1 MIIVKIFKAIAKL
14 LLFLFYLLEK
24 FLIFLALLIKNFI
37 QEVKNTFK
45 KTRSNST
52 FQLVPISQISGF
64 TKIIEKN
71 GGVENIYLPRIVG
84 LSNGGFL
91 SVNMPSDYL
100 CTLNNVSF
108 VPYSD
113 FIRDVNGKVSN
124 EKLYRKEYD
133 VLIPRDRDIFEIKG
147 QSIRLFNKKN
157 KVYSKVAFS
166 LLGTISYH
174 WAHFLAQYYPKL
186 MFLENF
192 PKVEE
197 IDLIILKN
205 TDLHIKFLIEHEI
218 KKYPNVHILEIDE
231 ESEIICKKLYHV
243 SLGTLVADDG
253 YLPTPF
259 AILISKSTLQF
270 WKAKALEL
278 VPKES
283 IQFRKIYLGRSGGR
297 SLKNNDEVREFF
309 VSKGFEEVFPHLLSI
324 GDKIKIF
331 SEAKYI
337 VGPGSSAFANNMYS
351 KPGTKILAFMNSFR
365 YLDTYIPE
373 FSNYVGHDFWFM
385 TGKDEN
391 IKEMN
396 SSYEISL
403 QDIKKFMDDNNFLDY

>member
-1 MIIVKIFKAIAKL
+1 MVVVKILKAIAKSF
-14 LLFLFYLLEK
+14 LFPFYLLEK
-24 FLIFLALLIKNFI
+24 SLSFLALLIDKFI
-37 QEVKNTFK
+37 QKIK
-45 KTRSNST
+45 KASKKIRSNST
-52 FQLVPISQISGF
+52 FQLVPITQLSRF

-71 GGVENIYLPRIVG
+71 GGVENIYLPKIVG
-84 LSNGGFL
+84 LSNGGSI

-113 FIRDVNGKVSN
+113 FIRDSNGYVSN

-133 VLIPRDRDIFEIKG
+133 VLIPRDRDIFEIKE

-157 KVYSKVAFS
+157 KVYSNIAFS

-186 MFLENF
+186 MFLEYLSED
-192 PKVEE
+192 EE

-205 TDLHIKFLIEHEI
+205 TDPHIKFLIENEVRKYKNI
-218 KKYPNVHILEIDE
+218 KIVEVEE

-253 YLPTPF
+253 YLSTPF
-259 AILISKSTLQF
+259 AILLSKSTLQF
-270 WKAKALEL
+270 WKDKASEL

-283 IQFRKIYLGRSGGR
+283 VQFRKIYLGRSGGR
-297 SLKNNDEVREFF
+297 SLKNNDEVRDFF
-309 VSKGFEEVFPHLLSI
+309 VNKGFEEVFPHLLSI
-324 GDKIKIF
+324 EDKIKIF

-337 VGPGSSAFANNMYS
+337 VGPGSSAFANTMYS
-351 KPGTKILAFMNSFR
+351 KPGSKILAFINAFR

-373 FSNYVGHDFWFM
+373 FSNYVGQDFWFM

-403 QDIKKFMDDNNFLDY
+403 QEIERFIEDNKFLDD

>member
-1 MIIVKIFKAIAKL
+1 MVVKILKSIAKS
-14 LLFLFYLLEK
+14 LLFPFYLLEK
-24 FLIFLALLIKNFI
+24 SLSFLIFFINKFILEIKKISKEF
-37 QEVKNTFK
+37 
-45 KTRSNST
+45 RSNST
-52 FQLVPISQISGF
+52 FQLVQITQLSGF
-64 TKIIEKN
+64 TKILEKN
-71 GGVENIYLPRIVG
+71 GGVENIYLPKIVG
-84 LSNGGFL
+84 LSNGGFI

-113 FIRDVNGKVSN
+113 FIRDVYGYVSN

-133 VLIPRDRDIFEIKG
+133 VLIPRDRDIFEMKG

-166 LLGTISYH
+166 LLGTSSFH

-186 MFLENF
+186 MFLENL

-218 KKYPNVHILEIDE
+218 KKYPNVHILEVDD
-231 ESEIICKKLYHV
+231 ESEMICEKLYHV

-270 WKAKALEL
+270 WKDKALEL

-297 SLKNNDEVREFF
+297 SLKNNDEVRDFF

-324 GDKIKIF
+324 EDKIKKF

-351 KPGTKILAFMNSFR
+351 KPGTKILAFMNAFR

-373 FSNYVGHDFWFM
+373 FSNYVGHEFWFM

-391 IKEMN
+391 IREMN

-403 QDIKKFMDDNNFLDY
+403 QDIKKFMDDNDFLDD